1 VSPQAG
7 LDVRNGCSGVEARA
21 RRADGARRIAL
32 NDQEVGQWTQQ
43 RHKRGFDQASVG
55 IGVRFPR
62 AAETDGAIALQSMLM
77 WIERRMLAGQDQARA
92 QAARAKRVGD
102 GGKLDRFGPGADN
115 QPYVCDM
122 QPSP

>member
-1 VSPQAG
+1 VGPQAG
-7 LDVRNGCSGVEARA
+7 LDVRNGYSGVEARE
-21 RRADGARRIAL
+21 RRADGARRVAL

-43 RHKRGFDQASVG
+43 RHKRGSDQAGVG
-55 IGVRFPR
+55 IGVRFPG
-62 AAETDGAIALQSMLM
+62 AAETDRAITLQPIFAG
-77 WIERRMLAGQDQARA
+77 IERRMLAGQDQARA